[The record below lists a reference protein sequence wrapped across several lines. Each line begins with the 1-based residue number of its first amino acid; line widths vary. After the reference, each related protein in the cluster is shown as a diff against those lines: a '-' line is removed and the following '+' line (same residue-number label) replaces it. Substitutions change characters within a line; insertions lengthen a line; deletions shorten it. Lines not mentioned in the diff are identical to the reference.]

1 MTIKEKAEA
10 FATGT
15 LIDGRYDRIATDKRG
30 DIVWDVFNFSTG
42 LISYTTFNL
51 ATKHPIKRTKGAYVA
66 SFCCGRKGTMARLKA
81 LGEIY
86 GFTVDSRGYFI
97 ATKNVRLISGERLR
111 KGDVL
116 GYMYCSLLVGGNK

>member
-10 FATGT
+10 FATDT
-15 LIDGRYDRIATDKRG
+15 LIDGRYDRIAKAENG
-30 DIVWDVFNFSTG
+30 DLLWNLVTFSTG
-42 LISYTTFNL
+42 LISYTTFYL
-51 ATKHPIKRTKGAYVA
+51 AIKHPVKRTRGAYVV
-66 SFCCGRKGTMARLKA
+66 SFCYGIKGTMARLKA

-97 ATKNVRLISGERLR
+97 ATKNIRLMSGERLK

-116 GYMYCSLLVGGNK
+116 GRMFCSLLVGGTK